1 MAKNDITYQVNM
13 EQLLDVAENG
23 KKKFVRMPDPKR
35 LLDVDYRKYFIRR
48 IIIYLC
54 LATFCTA
61 FLLLLSASTSPLYT
75 DYCDG
80 DSSIFMLIGKAIS
93 LGKNVYKDFFD
104 HKGPILFYLNALGFY
119 MTGTKAGV
127 FIIQC
132 VFLSL
137 TAIFM
142 YKTARIFTKT
152 ARSVLC
158 VVITILAFASTISDG
173 NLSEE
178 YCMLLCVIPI
188 YFAVK
193 YFSIADDEPHPPLY
207 NAVYGACFAACAF
220 IRINNGVMI
229 GGVVL
234 VTLISELVSGRIKSA
249 FINLGA
255 MFAGMAAVTVPILIF
270 FAAKGLLGDMI
281 FATFIFNF
289 LYAAE
294 GAEQTGSL
302 LSVLLQWTLPVLA
315 LIIISLIFAK
325 RLRAKVASLL
335 TTVSI
340 FALIP
345 VLMGFAYTHYYTTL
359 IPLINLYCAVFFF
372 IATRRISFLSVL
384 LCIAMIFP
392 LSSYFVTLSY
402 NVNHYTNKLIKQA
415 NPETYKDMHTDI
427 YYSAT
432 ELSAHIPEED
442 RDSVFGYDV
451 SSAWFLH
458 ADILPCFR
466 LFTLQESWA
475 SHYSEFG
482 REINQFML
490 DTPPKWVVIHNIDI
504 IKSSQFLRI
513 INENYT
519 LDSEFGYDLL
529 YKRNE
534 NDASE

>member
-1 MAKNDITYQVNM
+1 MAKKDVTYQVDM
-13 EQLLDVAENG
+13 DQLLYVAENG
-23 KKKFVRMPDPKR
+23 KKRFVRKPDFKR
-35 LLDVDYRKYFIRR
+35 LLDVDFRNYLIRR
-48 IIIYLC
+48 TIIYII
-54 LATFCTA
+54 LAAFCTA
-61 FLLLLSASTSPLYT
+61 FLLLLSASTSPLYA

-80 DSSIFMLIGKAIS
+80 DSSIFMLIGKAIAS
-93 LGKNVYKDFFD
+93 GKNVYRDFFD

-119 MTGTKAGV
+119 LTGTKAGV

-137 TAIFM
+137 TSIFM

-152 ARSVLC
+152 VRSLLC
-158 VVITILAFASTISDG
+158 VIITLLAFASTISDG

-178 YCMLLCVIPI
+178 YCMLFCVIPI
-188 YFAVK
+188 YFSIR
-193 YFSIADDEPHPPLY
+193 YFSLADDEHHPPLY
-207 NAVYGACFAACAF
+207 SAIYGACFALCAF

-229 GGVVL
+229 GGVIMVVL
-234 VTLISELVSGRIKSA
+234 VTEFASGRVKSA
-249 FINLGA
+249 LLNLAGFFIGLSA
-255 MFAGMAAVTVPILIF
+255 ITVPIIIF

-281 FATFIFNF
+281 FATFTFNF
-289 LYAAE
+289 LYATE
-294 GAEQTGSL
+294 GAEQTASL
-302 LSVLLQWTLPVLA
+302 MSVLLQWTLPILVL
-315 LIIISLIFAK
+315 IVISLIFAR
-325 RLRAKVASLL
+325 RLRAKVASLI
-335 TTVSI
+335 TTVSV

-345 VLMGFAYTHYYTTL
+345 ALMGFAYTHYYTTL
-359 IPLINLYCAVFFF
+359 IPLISLYCAVFFF
-372 IATRRISFLSVL
+372 IATRRITFWSVL

-392 LSSYFVTLSY
+392 LSSYFVTFTY
-402 NVNHYTNKLIKQA
+402 NVTHYTTKLIKQA

-432 ELSAHIPEED
+432 ELSSRIPAED
-442 RDSVFGYDV
+442 RDSVFGYDIAA
-451 SSAWFLH
+451 AWFLQ

-482 REINQFML
+482 REINRFMM
-490 DTPPKWVVIHNIDI
+490 DTPPKWVIIHNIDI

-534 NDASE
+534 NDAS